1 MGFPTKKKSPNG
13 AVRFSIAKAHG
24 RYGHGCHD
32 SRTTWWGWWWDMQ
45 MIREPLC
52 QVKISDAQLLLYGF
66 WDGYIYYH
74 TSTIV
79 LKLNTSLVSCSVLEF
94 RDEHV
99 KQEKMV
105 TILHRSICPELLTSY
120 HPGVLEPRRGRR
132 LVGSLWDV
140 ITAIY
145 VTPKKLVK
153 QAHVFFMFFSC
164 VFFCSRDIHPQELE
178 DVRRNFGGGPILIF

>member
-1 MGFPTKKKSPNG
+1 
-13 AVRFSIAKAHG
+13 
-24 RYGHGCHD
+24 
-32 SRTTWWGWWWDMQ
+32 MQ

-120 HPGVLEPRRGRR
+120 HPGVSPGASAGPEARWIT
-132 LVGSLWDV
+132 WDV

-145 VTPKKLVK
+145 VTPKKWVK